1 MRKLKPSVKAAIAS
15 TLVITSTAAIA
26 YAVPKLTNEKNA
38 RTRNQLKLDV
48 ERVDSDTVKVSIDN
62 VQDIPK
68 SIQFSIKL
76 DGVSLKDGENSINDL
91 VKKEVEKRLKNKEYS
106 TKTNSILTDYT
117 YNRSN
122 NTIDVL
128 ITSENSLPKTGNKI
142 EIFELDVKGDSV
154 GSKTYKVVPNKED
167 EYKYV
172 SNTNKEYNNLGVT
185 HDNKDIAIDTAPTI
199 SSDERY
205 INIVEGEKLELTPKV
220 LEEKIGLK
228 IDHEDGDKDLTLE
241 VKKDNKVITEFAEN
255 TPGIYEL
262 EIRVVK
268 DNTLKSDALTIQ
280 VNVALDNITEPP
292 TITINGEEL
301 KDITIDGGSIFKP
314 LEGVSAT
321 DKKGRDVKV
330 EVKVDKSLD
339 LDPKQ
344 DTTYTLT
351 YTATDIYNNTATKEI
366 TLTVIANKAPVIL
379 GVKDHTISVGDKFDP
394 TEGVTVNDED
404 KDIELKVDSNVNTNV
419 AGEYKVLYSATDSK
433 GKTSRAQ
440 SKVTV
445 NPKSTVINK
454 APVITAED
462 KVIKVGDKFDPKAG
476 VSAKDADGVDI
487 TSKIE
492 VIENNVDTSKAGT
505 YKVKYSVT
513 DSKGVT
519 TTKIITIT
527 VEKEIIL
534 AKSITIND
542 KSDNKMYID
551 NTKVITASINK
562 EAQIRDIEWT
572 ISDENIASLKVVDNQ
587 AQIVAKSQGKVTIT
601 ASTTDGSGKSD
612 SMTINI
618 VNFKNDSNVPSYIRD
633 IIDTDVLLP
642 VVEKDSPTIVFE
654 VKDITVNKLDA
665 FLDKLE
671 KQSIELVSL
680 REENDFKIYTIK
692 MTNKSG
698 LFKFLN
704 VNYLDIKVSNS
715 LANASDINDR
725 LNKLQDLKP
734 VIEITSNQTITV
746 GDSFNP
752 LEGVI
757 AYDKDGADITSNIKV
772 EGSVDTSKAG
782 DYKLTYTVKDAQ
794 GRETA
799 LTVVITVKEKV
810 ETPQKPPVE
819 ENKPETPEGPS
830 IEDDKP
836 ETPEGPSVE
845 ENKPN
850 TPQGPSEEENKPS
863 TPEGPSEEE
872 NKPSTPEGPLV
883 EENKPETPQEP
894 SVKNNKPVIK
904 VTSSIDTIIVGSD
917 FNPLAGVSAY
927 DKEDGDLTSAIKVL
941 GSVDTSKAGEYK
953 LIYTVE
959 DKDGNISTFTR
970 IVVVKEEDTL
980 TSENNNAAETG
991 DSSMLGYVGTFAL
1004 SLGGLL
1010 FVRKNKKQ
1018 K

>member
-26 YAVPKLTNEKNA
+26 YAVPKLINEKNSSA
-38 RTRNQLKLDV
+38 GNQLKLDV

-76 DGVSLKDGENSINDL
+76 DGVKLKDGENSINDL
-91 VKKEVEKRLKNKEYS
+91 VKKEVETRLKNNEYS
-106 TKTNSILTDYT
+106 TKSNSILTDYT
-117 YNRSN
+117 YNKAN

-142 EIFELDVKGDSV
+142 EIFELDVKGDS
-154 GSKTYKVVPNKED
+154 SKTKTYKVLPNKED

-172 SNTNKEYNNLGVT
+172 SNTNKEYSGLGVT
-185 HDNKDIAIDTAPTI
+185 HDNKDIAMTAAPTI

-228 IDHEDGDKDLTLE
+228 INHEDGDKDLTLQ
-241 VKKDNKVITEFAEN
+241 VKKDKKIITEFIEN

-262 EIRVVK
+262 ELVALK
-268 DNTLKSDALTIQ
+268 DDTIKSEVLTIQ
-280 VNVALDNITEPP
+280 VNVALDKITEPP
-292 TITINGEEL
+292 TIKINGEEL

-330 EVKVDKSLD
+330 EVKVDKPLD
-339 LDPKQ
+339 LDPQQ
-344 DTTYTLT
+344 DTTYKLT

-366 TLTVIANKAPVIL
+366 TLTVIGNKAPVIL
-379 GVKDHTISVGDKFDP
+379 GVKDHTLAVGDKFDP
-394 TEGVTVNDED
+394 TEGVTVTDED

-445 NPKSTVINK
+445 NPKLTAINK
-454 APVITAED
+454 APIITAED

-476 VSAKDADGVDI
+476 VSAKDANGVDI

-492 VIENNVDTSKAGT
+492 VIENNVDTSKVGT

-519 TTKIITIT
+519 TIKIITIT
-527 VEKEIIL
+527 VKKDIIL
-534 AKSITIND
+534 AESITIND

-562 EAQIRDIEWT
+562 EAQIRDIKWT

-587 AQIVAKSQGKVTIT
+587 AQIVAKSEGKVTIT
-601 ASTTDGSGKSD
+601 ASTTDGSDKSD

-633 IIDTDVLLP
+633 IIDTNILLP
-642 VVEKDSPTIVFE
+642 VVEKDSYTITFE
-654 VKDITVNKLDA
+654 VKDITVDKLDA
-665 FLDKLE
+665 FLDELE
-671 KQSIELVSL
+671 KQSIELVSV
-680 REENDFKIYTIK
+680 RDENDFRIYKIK
-692 MTNKSG
+692 VTNKSI
-698 LFKFLN
+698 LFKFSN
-704 VNYLDIKVSNS
+704 VNYIDIKVSNK
-715 LANASDINDR
+715 LANASDINER
-725 LNKLQDLKP
+725 LNKLQSLKP
-734 VIEITSNQTITV
+734 VIEITSNQIITV
-746 GDSFNP
+746 GDSFDP
-752 LEGVI
+752 LKGVS
-757 AYDKDGADITSNIKV
+757 AYDKDGVDITSNIKV
-772 EGSVDTSKAG
+772 EGNVDTSKAG
-782 DYKLTYTVKDAQ
+782 EYKLTYTVKDAQ
-794 GRETA
+794 GRQTSIA
-799 LTVVITVKEKV
+799 VVITVKEKT
-810 ETPQKPPVE
+810 ETPQKPPI
-819 ENKPETPEGPS
+819 G
-830 IEDDKP
+830 
-836 ETPEGPSVE
+836 
-845 ENKPN
+845 
-850 TPQGPSEEENKPS
+850 
-863 TPEGPSEEE
+863 
-872 NKPSTPEGPLV
+872 
-883 EENKPETPQEP
+883 
-894 SVKNNKPVIK
+894 NNKPVGSDKPTENDKPVGSDKPTENDKPVGSDKPIENNKPIIK
-904 VTSSIDTIIVGSD
+904 VVSSVDTIIVGSNFD
-917 FNPLAGVSAY
+917 PLAGVSAY
-927 DKEDGDLTSAIKVL
+927 DEEDGDLTSAIKVL
-941 GSVDTSKAGEYK
+941 GSVDTSKVGEYK

-1010 FVRKNKKQ
+1010 FVRNKKKQ